1 MSVTPLH
8 LPQTLTE
15 YLISEHNTLGKSG
28 LIYTQ
33 GEKTKESNFLK
44 RGLVILYHSLLLNN
58 TRELLTFC
66 RFTRV
71 RIKTHT
77 NIAN

>member
-1 MSVTPLH
+1 MSCSICITEGLSMSVTPLH

-15 YLISEHNTLGKSG
+15 YLISEHKTLGKNS

-44 RGLVILYHSLLLNN
+44 RGLVGLYHIV
-58 TRELLTFC
+58 C
-66 RFTRV
+66 Y
-71 RIKTHT
+71 
-77 NIAN
+77 